1 MALIDIVKYEG
12 NPQVFAWKHP
22 NKELSTWTQLI
33 VNESQEAVLYKGG
46 QALDW
51 FGPGRHTL
59 ETKNIPILNNIIN
72 LPFGGRSPFTAEI
85 WYVNKVTSLDVKWG
99 TPTPI
104 QIQDPK
110 YNVFIPVRSHG
121 QFGLKINDSKL
132 FLQKLV
138 GTLPSFTAEDITK
151 YFKGAYLTKAKDDIS
166 SYLVKEKVSVLEI
179 NAYMNEISESL
190 REKIKPLFAEYGI
203 ELVNFYVN
211 DISVPENDSAVIK
224 LKAALAKKAE
234 MDIIGYSYTQERSF
248 DTLEGAAKNEGSSA
262 SRIMGAGI
270 GLGMGVGL
278 GGNVGGAFGDMSK
291 NINVNPQKEC
301 PHCHFQVNEN
311 SKFCSNC
318 GKDMY
323 IVKEQVI
330 CSQCGVSNEKGVKFC
345 VECGNSLIKTCSKC
359 NEKVEQNQKFCPNCG
374 ESMLKQCK
382 NCGASINGNLKF
394 CPECGNEVGGE
405 NNA

>member
-1 MALIDIVKYEG
+1 MAIIDVVKYDG

-22 NKELSTWTQLI
+22 NQELSTWTQVI

-72 LPFGGRSPFTAEI
+72 LPFGGRSPFTAEV
-85 WYVNKVTSLDVKWG
+85 WYVNKITSLDVKWG

-110 YNVFIPVRSHG
+110 YNVFIPVRAHG
-121 QFGLKINDSKL
+121 QFGIRITDAKL

-138 GTLPSFTAEDITK
+138 GTLPTFTAEDITK

-166 SYLVKEKVSVLEI
+166 SYFVKEKVTVLEV
-179 NAYMNEISESL
+179 NAYMDEISSSL
-190 REKIKPLFAEYGI
+190 KEKIKPVFAEYGI

-211 DISVPENDSAVIK
+211 DISVPENDTAVLK

-234 MDIIGYSYTQERSF
+234 MDIIGYSYAQERSF
-248 DTLEGAAKNEGSSA
+248 DTLEGAAKNEGSNA
-262 SRIMGAGI
+262 GQVMGAGI

-278 GGNVGGAFGDMSK
+278 GGNFGGAFGEMGR
-291 NINVNPQKEC
+291 NINVNQQKAC
-301 PHCHFQVNEN
+301 PHCHANVSGN
-311 SKFCSNC
+311 SKFCPNC
-318 GKDMY
+318 GKDMS
-323 IVKEQVI
+323 VSKETVVCQK
-330 CSQCGVSNEKGVKFC
+330 CGADNEKGVKFC
-345 VECGNSLIKTCSKC
+345 AECGNSLIKTCPKC
-359 NEKVEQNQKFCPNCG
+359 HEKVDENQKFCPNCG
-374 ESMLKQCK
+374 ESMVKHCK
-382 NCGASINGNLKF
+382 HCGVALADNLKF
-394 CPECGNEVGGE
+394 CPDCGKEVGGE
-405 NNA
+405 SNA